1 MREGGF
7 VFWGF
12 KAPREFV
19 RSALGTLEQQVID
32 IVWRRGQVS
41 VREVH
46 DELEQPT
53 AYTTVMTTLD
63 RLYRK
68 GLLTRTKS
76 SRAFV
81 YEAVK
86 SRQELEEIVA
96 TEIMS
101 GLLSGERAVPH
112 PLLSNFVDVIGD
124 RDRDLLDELE
134 RLVKAKRRRLEEE
147 GDV

>member
-1 MREGGF
+1 MPKGRF

-12 KAPREFV
+12 KAPRELI
-19 RSALGTLEQQVID
+19 RSALGSLEQQVID
-32 IVWRRGQVS
+32 IVWRKGPAS

-46 DELEQPT
+46 AELDQPA

-68 GLLTRTKS
+68 GLLTRTKT

-81 YEAVK
+81 YAAVK
-86 SRQELEEIVA
+86 SRQELEELVA

-101 GLLSGERAVPH
+101 GLLSGHVPTPH
-112 PLLSNFVDVIGD
+112 PLLSNFVEVVGD

-134 RLVKAKRRRLEEE
+134 RLVKAKRRRLEEKE
-147 GDV
+147 EV

>member
-1 MREGGF
+1 MPKGRF

-12 KAPREFV
+12 KAPKELIG
-19 RSALGTLEQQVID
+19 SALGSLEQEVLD
-32 IVWRRGQVS
+32 IVWRNGPAS
-41 VREVH
+41 VREVNA
-46 DELEQPT
+46 ELPRPT

-68 GLLTRTKS
+68 GLLTRTKT

-81 YEAVK
+81 YAAVR
-86 SRQELEEIVA
+86 SREELEELVA

-101 GLLSGERAVPH
+101 GLLSGHVQAPH
-112 PLLSNFVDVIGD
+112 PLLSNFVEVVGD

-134 RLVKAKRRRLEEE
+134 RLVKAKRRRLEKTE
-147 GDV
+147 DV